1 MTGIKLGLIGSWAGL
16 AWMTMVS
23 ALPPAAGHAIETAN
37 QMKSLGFAGLLCL
50 ISLSLLGSTLYLARK
65 RDMEQKEAREDMKKA
80 HDEHTQR
87 LYNTIEKNTKAAEQV
102 RDVGV
107 RTIVL
112 IELVDET
119 MKTVNAD
126 AKARVQ
132 SCHDMIA
139 SLRGKL

>member
-1 MTGIKLGLIGSWAGL
+1 MTIAS
-16 AWMTMVS
+16 S
-23 ALPPAAGHAIETAN
+23 LPPGAEHAIETAN

-80 HDEHTQR
+80 HDAHTQR

-107 RTIVL
+107 RAIVL
-112 IELVDET
+112 IERVDET
-119 MKTVNAD
+119 MKNVNAC
-126 AKARVQ
+126 AAARVQ
-132 SCHDMIA
+132 TCHDLIA
-139 SLRGKL
+139 SIRGKP